1 MHWAHM
7 CRAEILRVHLRRC
20 PAAPDV
26 DVCALAARSAG
37 YSGADLAAVV
47 REAGLAALEEDLGAE
62 QVRSGCGAGCRQN
75 RPDTVAGIQVKQT
88 G

>member
-1 MHWAHM
+1 MHWAHV

-20 PAAPDV
+20 PTAPDV

-47 REAGLAALEEDLGAE
+47 REAGLAALEEDLGAQ
-62 QVRSGCGAGCRQN
+62 QVGVRVC
-75 RPDTVAGIQVKQT
+75 QVMCIK
-88 G
+88 GPPACMDNE